1 MSLAQSQRG
10 AKTWLVA
17 IGIIQILLHLLLVR
31 RSQYPYLL
39 PASSIFWAATA
50 MQLYTQ
56 RHYLSLRNHRATWGG
71 LLLLAGVVYRGLHTF
86 ESDYFL
92 RLYPLLVLVSL
103 SLLASGVQGL
113 AQYQG
118 ALYLLGFFALPWELL
133 YLLDFTTW
141 TTQFSTALLRLMGFA
156 VHQQGFTIAL
166 PGGAIE
172 VYNGCSGV
180 RSITQLLGLAWIYVT
195 LTATQGRQKY
205 LILLGA
211 VGIGFFANGCR
222 VALLAIL
229 SSQPDTL
236 HYWHQGDGSL
246 LFSLLAVLLLGL
258 LLLSLPTRQGRYLS

>member
-1 MSLAQSQRG
+1 MILAQPQKG
-10 AKTWLVA
+10 AKTWLIA
-17 IGIIQILLHLLLVR
+17 IVIPLILLHLLIVR

-39 PASSIFWAATA
+39 LASSIFWAATA
-50 MQLYTQ
+50 MQIYTQ
-56 RHYLSLRNHRATWGG
+56 RHHLSLREHRATWGG
-71 LLLLAGVVYRGLHTF
+71 LLLLAGVVYRGLHAF

-103 SLLASGVQGL
+103 SLLASGIQGL
-113 AQYQG
+113 AHYQG
-118 ALYLLGFFALPWELL
+118 AFYLLGFFAMPWELL
-133 YLLDFTTW
+133 YLLDFSTW
-141 TTQFSTALLRLMGFA
+141 TTQFSTVLLRVMGFA

-180 RSITQLLGLAWIYVT
+180 RSMTQLLGLAWIYVI
-195 LTATQGRQKY
+195 LSAVQGRQRY
-205 LILLGA
+205 FILLGA
-211 VGIGFFANGCR
+211 VLIGFFANGCR

-246 LFSLLAVLLLGL
+246 IFSLLAVLLLGL
-258 LLLSLPTRQGRYLS
+258 LLLSLPPRPGRSLS

>member
-1 MSLAQSQRG
+1 MILAQSQKR
-10 AKTWLVA
+10 AKTGLIA
-17 IGIIQILLHLLLVR
+17 IAITLILLHLLLVR

-39 PASSIFWAATA
+39 PASSIFWTATA
-50 MQLYTQ
+50 MQLYAQ
-56 RHYLSLRNHRATWGG
+56 RQTLSLYNHRATWGG
-71 LLLLAGVVYRGLHTF
+71 LLLMAGVVYRGLHAF

-113 AQYQG
+113 AQYQS
-118 ALYLLGFFALPWELL
+118 AFYLLGFFAMPWELL

-141 TTQFSTALLRLMGFA
+141 TAQFATTLLRVIGFS
-156 VHQQGFTIAL
+156 VYQQGFTIAL

-195 LTATQGRQKY
+195 LSATQSRQKY
-205 LILLGA
+205 PILLGA
-211 VGIGFFANGCR
+211 VFIGFFANSCR